1 MKRYY
6 LVLVL
11 IALFISCKED
21 EEIVTGPDLFLGSYT
36 GIRTTMIVAN
46 GEFIEF
52 SEIPITKT
60 IEGTTVPNGLIL
72 GKGTDMEFNAS
83 VDGSIFLIPGH
94 SKHFVLENSGVE
106 INFSITG
113 QGLWNKENKLTITY
127 GSYEK
132 IDKTEYK
139 LTISESL
146 TKVEE

>member
-6 LVLVL
+6 LILSL
-11 IALFISCKED
+11 IILFISCKKD
-21 EEIVTGPDLFLGSYT
+21 EETVTGPDLFIGSYT
-36 GIRTTMIVAN
+36 GIRTTMVIAN

-60 IEGTTVPNGLIL
+60 IEESTLLNGLIL

-94 SKHFVLENSGVE
+94 SKHFVLENSGVD

-113 QGLWNKENKLTITY
+113 QGLWNKEKKLAITY

-132 IDKTEYK
+132 IDNTEYK
-139 LTISESL
+139 LTIAETL